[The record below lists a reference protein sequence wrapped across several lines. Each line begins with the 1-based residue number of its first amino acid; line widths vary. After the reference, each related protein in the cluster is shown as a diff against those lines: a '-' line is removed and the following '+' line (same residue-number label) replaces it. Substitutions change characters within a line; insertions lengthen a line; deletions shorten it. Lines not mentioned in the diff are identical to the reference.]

1 MSAFLPAAV
10 AFTGAAA
17 VFVSAQGAAAAPS
30 PIEQVVREAS
40 AKGDF
45 SGVVRISKAGAPPV
59 VILAGEA
66 DRAAHQPIRA
76 EQRFR
81 LASLT
86 KTVTAVLVL
95 QAVDEGRL
103 KLDEPVGDAFKDL
116 PAHLRA
122 VTPRQ
127 LLQHTSGLANP
138 SDGSPD
144 DQVPP
149 FYARRGEGVDDHQAN
164 ARGACSGPAKA
175 APGAGF
181 SYNNCDYIL
190 LGALL
195 ERTYGQPF
203 AKLLDARITRPLGLS
218 WRLAPSTPAS
228 RDGVAIG
235 YGAKGEVEDFQN
247 VATYGAA
254 GALIGT
260 TDDVAR
266 FDAALMSGR
275 LLKPESLKALTTA
288 DPKLYGEA
296 LSVWVYD
303 SDLGAPAGSPPRKAH
318 VWERQGDIGGTR
330 LLNLVIPAENTS
342 IVIAANTERADLFDT
357 YSRKG
362 LGYAILRAALSPA
375 SPPPSQTKP

>member
-1 MSAFLPAAV
+1 MTFLHAAAV
-10 AFTGAAA
+10 AFAATAAVSMFQPAQAAPVSAVEAAVQAAA
-17 VFVSAQGAAAAPS
+17 
-30 PIEQVVREAS
+30 

-45 SGVVRISKAGAPPV
+45 SGVVRITRLGAPPL
-59 VILAGEA
+59 VIATGEA
-66 DRAAHQPIRA
+66 DRATHVPIRPG
-76 EQRFR
+76 QRFR

-103 KLDEPVGDAFKDL
+103 KLDEPVGEAFKDL
-116 PAHLRA
+116 PAHVRA

-138 SDGSPD
+138 SDGAAD
-144 DQVPP
+144 DQVPA
-149 FYARRGEGVDDHQAN
+149 FYARRSADAGDHQAN
-164 ARGACSGPAKA
+164 ARGACSAPAKA

-195 ERTYGQPF
+195 ERLYRRPF
-203 AKLLDARITRPLGLS
+203 AALLDSRITRPLHLS
-218 WRLAPSTPAS
+218 WKLAPADPAHVT
-228 RDGVAIG
+228 GIAKG
-235 YGAKGEVEDFQN
+235 YGAKGEAEDFQN
-247 VATYGAA
+247 VAAYGAS
-254 GALIGT
+254 GALVGT
-260 TDDVAR
+260 TQDVAR
-266 FDAALMSGR
+266 FDAALMDGR
-275 LLKPESLKALTTA
+275 LLSAASLKALTTA

-296 LSVWVYD
+296 LSVWAYD
-303 SDLGAPAGSPPRKAH
+303 VDLGVEPGSPPRKAH

-330 LLNLVIPAENTS
+330 LLNLIVPAEKLS

-362 LGYAILRAALSPA
+362 LGYAVLRAVLAPSAASGA
-375 SPPPSQTKP
+375 SPP